1 MKFPFVYCDNHTP
14 INLLECKN
22 INPVKDTSSIIF
34 WLNDNSII
42 TWNFDS
48 EEKRDRIFR
57 TLMYHYGRN
66 VDKWPSQR

>member
-1 MKFPFVYCDNHTP
+1 MKFPFVYCDEHSP
-14 INLLECKN
+14 VNLLKCKY
-22 INPVKDTSSIIF
+22 INPAQNTKSILF
-34 WLNDNSII
+34 GLDDNSI
-42 TWNFDS
+42 TVWNFDS